1 MIANA
6 ESFTGGDMKFR
17 SVWISDVHL
26 GTKHARVDTLLD
38 FLRQC
43 ECRYLYIV
51 GDFIDGWQLR
61 SKWHWEDRYNVLIQ
75 KLLRKSRK
83 STRIIYLTGNH
94 DEFLEQF
101 VNVNVNFGSVL
112 LAREV
117 IHMAADG
124 RRYLVLHGHQFDG
137 LTHFNRL
144 LDRVGTRLYDWILD
158 FNLYFNRVRRGL
170 GFGYWSVSAYLKYK
184 AKAAMKYVSDY
195 EEAIIQMARKQNV
208 QGVICGHVHRA
219 EIRDTGDVVYLNC
232 GDWVE
237 SCTALV
243 EDFDGHIRLLQVHEN
258 NVQRTGRGAGT
269 HDAGDGGEGD
279 GGEGGAP
286 GDGSGAWRGAAPGS
300 RPILCI
306 GNEGADH
313 EDVNAGIFL

>member
-1 MIANA
+1 MIANS
-6 ESFTGGDMKFR
+6 ESFTGGHMRFR
-17 SVWISDVHL
+17 SVWISDIHL
-26 GTKHARVDTLLD
+26 GAKHARVDALLD

-43 ECRYLYIV
+43 DCRYLYIV

-61 SKWHWEDRYNVLIQ
+61 SKWHWEDSYNVLIQ

-83 STRIIYLTGNH
+83 ETQIIYITGNH

-101 VNVNVNFGSVL
+101 VNVNFGSVL

-117 IHMAADG
+117 IHTAADG
-124 RRYLVLHGHQFDG
+124 KRYLVLHGHQFDG

-158 FNLYFNRVRRGL
+158 FNLYFNRVRRSL
-170 GFGYWSVSAYLKYK
+170 GFGYWSVAAYLKYK
-184 AKAAMKYVSDY
+184 AKSAMKYVTDY

-219 EIRDTGDVVYLNC
+219 EMRNTGDVVYLNC

-243 EDFDGHIRLLQVHEN
+243 EDFDGNIRLLHFHEN
-258 NVQRTGRGAGT
+258 NVQHTRRGPGS
-269 HDAGDGGEGD
+269 HDPGDGGEGD
-279 GGEGGAP
+279 GREGRPSGDKGGAR
-286 GDGSGAWRGAAPGS
+286 RGTAPAG

-306 GNEGADH
+306 GH
-313 EDVNAGIFL
+313 EDADYEDRDARLLI

>member
-1 MIANA
+1 MIASA
-6 ESFTGGDMKFR
+6 ESIGQEKMKFR
-17 SVWISDVHL
+17 SVWISDIHL
-26 GTKHARVDTLLD
+26 GTKHAQVGPLLE

-43 ECRYLYIV
+43 DCRYLYLV
-51 GDFIDGWQLR
+51 GDFIDGWQLKSR
-61 SKWHWEDRYNVLIQ
+61 WHWENSYNVLIQ

-83 STRIIYLTGNH
+83 DTKIIYITGNH

-101 VNVNVNFGSVL
+101 LNVNFGSVL

-117 IHMAADG
+117 VHVAADG
-124 RRYLVLHGHQFDG
+124 KRYLVLHGHQFDG

-158 FNLYFNRVRRGL
+158 FNLYFNKLRRSL
-170 GFGYWSVSAYLKYK
+170 GFGYWSVAAYLKFK

-195 EEAIIQMARKQNV
+195 EEAIISMARKQNV
-208 QGVICGHVHRA
+208 HGVICGHVHRA
-219 EIRDTGDVVYLNC
+219 EIRDEDGVQYLNC

-243 EDFDGHIRLLQVHEN
+243 EDFEGNIRLLHFHEN
-258 NVQRTGRGAGT
+258 NVQHTGGGPRS

-279 GGEGGAP
+279 GGEGWAPGVEHRSRHGALPGGAP
-286 GDGSGAWRGAAPGS
+286 IFCVGDE
-300 RPILCI
+300 
-306 GNEGADH
+306 NADYKGL
-313 EDVNAGIFL
+313 DA